1 MGDERNSAYLVKF
14 GKKVHMYPTAELLRV
29 VSVEKKRKFH
39 VKDQV
44 QVIER
49 SQHIPAGTKGTVTER
64 TAKSYNVRF
73 ENLRT
78 QRIMDSA
85 DMRHANARRRLAS
98 RPNVIDKL

>member
-1 MGDERNSAYLVKF
+1 MTD
-14 GKKVHMYPTAELLRV
+14 ELLRV
-29 VSVEKKRKFH
+29 VSVEIPKSDDPKEKKRKFH

-64 TAKSYNVRF
+64 TEKCYNVRF

-98 RPNVIDKL
+98 RPIDKLYRDIVETQ